1 MKTDSE
7 KNKNVVKWLDG
18 PESKG
23 FEEGRARLRERY
35 RLNKSKLTATEW
47 NAVMLEI
54 DNWLDFHL
62 ATLDKIKR
70 KLKYG

>member
-1 MKTDSE
+1 MKTDLE
-7 KNKNVVKWLDG
+7 KYKNVVKWLDG

-54 DNWLDFHL
+54 EKVRKVFRLRS
-62 ATLDKIKR
+62 TIYPKI
-70 KLKYG
+70 